1 MRGLIPI
8 LTFAGLAVAVNA
20 EMSAPI
26 LAQSPPAAAEPLN
39 HTQTSF
45 DLLVH
50 APYAITAPLFGPNGE
65 RAWAGKHWNPK
76 FIYPQP
82 ASDVQGAVF
91 TVHHGPLTAIWVN
104 TQFDV
109 EGRHFQYV
117 YFLPDLMVTVID
129 VRFTIVSPDA
139 TAVHVVY
146 TRTAVTPEGN
156 PHVAAMT
163 EGDKSSGKEWQQAID
178 DYLAQSKPGLKPRA
192 RRPASQDSY
201 GIEFLSFR

>member
-1 MRGLIPI
+1 MKPLVPI
-8 LTFAGLAVAVNA
+8 LAFAGLAVAVPVA
-20 EMSAPI
+20 VGIALHLHAQSAPGP
-26 LAQSPPAAAEPLN
+26 QGSCF

-65 RAWAGKHWNPK
+65 RAWAGKHWNPQ
-76 FIYPQP
+76 FIYPQQVQGE
-82 ASDVQGAVF
+82 ASDAAGAVF
-91 TVHHGPLTAIWVN
+91 TIQHGPYTATWVT

-117 YFLPDLMVTVID
+117 YVLPGLMITVID
-129 VRFTIVSPDA
+129 VRFTIVSPVS

-146 TRTAVTPEGN
+146 SRTAVTPEGN
-156 PHVAAMT
+156 PHVTAMN

-178 DYLAQSKPGLKPRA
+178 EYLAHSKSGVKP
-192 RRPASQDSY
+192 
-201 GIEFLSFR
+201 